1 MEEDFDLP
9 AGEEEMN
16 DLPNDDFEPNPILKV
31 GEEKEIGKQGLKKKL
46 LKEGQGWE
54 TPVVGD
60 EVEVHYTGTLLD
72 GTKFDSSRDRGTPFK
87 FKLGQGGV
95 QNEHDRRTY
104 IFFLGFQIKQT
115 KEGIFINQSKYRREL
130 LKRFRMETVKTI
142 DTPMSPS
149 CKA

>member
-87 FKLGQGGV
+87 FKLGQELHECPTSTDIHGTDLGKLLFV
-95 QNEHDRRTY
+95 SSPRNQQASQGRRIRENFSQINTLN
-104 IFFLGFQIKQT
+104 LG
-115 KEGIFINQSKYRREL
+115 
-130 LKRFRMETVKTI
+130 
-142 DTPMSPS
+142 
-149 CKA
+149 A

>member
-87 FKLGQGGV
+87 FKLGQGVG
-95 QNEHDRRTY
+95 
-104 IFFLGFQIKQT
+104 
-115 KEGIFINQSKYRREL
+115 
-130 LKRFRMETVKTI
+130 
-142 DTPMSPS
+142 
-149 CKA
+149 

>member
-87 FKLGQGGV
+87 FKLGQGHNGTKTPSSFHSRPSGLRGAPHLV
-95 QNEHDRRTY
+95 TTGAYSIHLC
-104 IFFLGFQIKQT
+104 IGFDFV
-115 KEGIFINQSKYRREL
+115 G
-130 LKRFRMETVKTI
+130 TI
-142 DTPMSPS
+142 DF
-149 CKA
+149 